1 MENNYFIFNQ
11 SGRFGNAVFR
21 YMAYIMLQKG
31 NNNFKYI
38 LDTDFLKLNIP
49 EYTFFN
55 GVDYTNN
62 DIQSGNYNSIEDV
75 MNDCN
80 KMIDADGYNTLG
92 FIKKDI
98 DISKLCNTDY
108 INHEVGGGIFVKNT
122 KIINEDNFFNYIQ
135 YTDEENLNIS
145 KLPKNRNISLSGYF
159 QYDNIYLQNKN
170 YILDFLQKN
179 KHIHKIRTDNEEY
192 LTKSIID
199 DMVLDSSKI

>member
-108 INHEVGGGIFVKNT
+108 INHEVGGGIFVKFDFVIEFQVLIYIRIYFSSMVF
-122 KIINEDNFFNYIQ
+122 KVRLRFLDKKFFN
-135 YTDEENLNIS
+135 
-145 KLPKNRNISLSGYF
+145 R
-159 QYDNIYLQNKN
+159 
-170 YILDFLQKN
+170 
-179 KHIHKIRTDNEEY
+179 
-192 LTKSIID
+192 
-199 DMVLDSSKI
+199 